1 MTNLRDCLQRA
12 QHTSSTHPGLWLDK
26 YLPDY
31 EDGRKQSHVAQVSAI
46 AVPDAYLKFF
56 DRWRAALTA
65 SGAIIVREATV
76 QGRLSIGLGGE
87 GVLET
92 AITLHHTYGIPYI
105 PGSALKGL
113 AANYARNR
121 LNKDDWNTKSD
132 AYKVM
137 FGETDSAGYVTF
149 FDALYVPNSGRKNGG
164 KAQALWPDVITV
176 HHPKY
181 YQGDQPPAD
190 WDSPTPVPFLSA
202 TGTYLLAIGGPA
214 DWVEK
219 AFEILACALAKEGV
233 GAKTSSGY
241 GRMTIDGMECVEMK
255 TDGSTGKVQGPDP
268 ELAIVEQLRMELDQ
282 MPTQRVASEIP
293 KVVQHW
299 QALEISPARKL
310 LIAQAILKKVEDAKR
325 TKASQGKP
333 WFEELVSY
341 VQSEDQP

>member
-181 YQGDQPPAD
+181 YQGAQPPAD

-219 AFEILACALAKEGV
+219 AFEILACALAEEGV

-241 GRMTIDGMECVEMK
+241 GRMTIAGMKVVTPPK
-255 TDGSTGKVQGPDP
+255 STSSAALVSTTPSSPVTIRRGV
-268 ELAIVEQLRMELDQ
+268 IVEIQPQKQIGRVKDIETDEVFKFS
-282 MPTQRVASEIP
+282 TQVIEGNF
-293 KVVQHW
+293 
-299 QALEISPARKL
+299 PARKATVEFSL
-310 LIAQAILKKVEDAKR
+310 QNAQVVRVKR
-325 TKASQGKP
+325 
-333 WFEELVSY
+333 V
-341 VQSEDQP
+341 